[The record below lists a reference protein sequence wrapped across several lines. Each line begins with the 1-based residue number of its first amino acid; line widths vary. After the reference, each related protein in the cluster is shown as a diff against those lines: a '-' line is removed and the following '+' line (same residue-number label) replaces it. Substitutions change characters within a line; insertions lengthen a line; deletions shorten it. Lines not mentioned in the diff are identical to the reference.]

1 MIVHVRY
8 GPRSQLGTRFGGS
21 LITMSATPLGARPRQ
36 PSLDLSVMTRSA
48 RPGRLECLSRH
59 FGQGRV
65 GFQKRRTGGL
75 ADLRVRPPR
84 RPRGGQGRRFVTA
97 RMLYLIFVRLA
108 YGYQDVTVK
117 TTAGPV
123 ALARPKLR
131 GIAEASASRLFGAH
145 VIKTKCAGY
154 AWNPAGVASPSPH
167 PPMDVPEPAGSA
179 VDRQGDPRPVLR
191 LAGGDLVRCR
201 GGARIA

>member
-1 MIVHVRY
+1 MPFASFRT
-8 GPRSQLGTRFGGS
+8 GPGGV
-21 LITMSATPLGARPRQ
+21 P
-36 PSLDLSVMTRSA
+36 
-48 RPGRLECLSRH
+48 
-59 FGQGRV
+59 
-65 GFQKRRTGGL
+65 KRRTGGL

-131 GIAEASASRLFGAH
+131 EIAEASASRLFGAH

-154 AWNPAGVASPSPH
+154 AWNPAGLASPSH

-201 GGARIA
+201 GGVRIA